1 MTIRRLSCVFL
12 FFLLFTGCSNSQP
25 KVVKKDPPPPAFH
38 IDGAAAN
45 DAARFLA
52 GLPGRPESTF
62 HQLEQDPAWQAY
74 AREFHAK
81 WLGLQSTQIA
91 AVAEFQKREIAPVLE
106 QANSSY
112 VFYPFSGPDI
122 LYLKSFFPGAAISVL
137 VGLEPVGNLPSA
149 KAFSS
154 ESLNGDLQGWRI
166 GIASLYKRTF
176 FVTSEMDRQ
185 FRGRVA
191 DGLLPMIAML
201 LARTGHRIDAIR
213 FVHLGPNGEP
223 LNEDESKPV
232 DATGKKHKHQAVE
245 IQYRL
250 AGEEIPRRL
259 YYFSTDMAKFGENVP
274 FQKFLTALGRPSTLI
289 KSASF
294 LLHWR
299 MCDDIRSFILEH
311 SNMIL
316 EDDTGVPYNFFKRG
330 KWQTALFGQYSRPDH
345 PFKKEHQPDLERAFS
360 DRASV
365 RPLGFSLGY
374 GSGRRPS
381 HLVLAVRTAET
392 VAVKPLRPAS
402 EAKERDARIKQV
414 LD

>member
-1 MTIRRLSCVFL
+1 MMIRRVSCVLFL
-12 FFLLFTGCSNSQP
+12 PLLFAGCSNSQP
-25 KVVKKDPPPPAFH
+25 KVVKKEPTPPAFH
-38 IDGAAAN
+38 VDGATAN

-62 HQLEQDPAWQAY
+62 HHLEQAPAWQAY
-74 AREFHAK
+74 SREFQGR
-81 WLGLQSTQIA
+81 WSGLKSTQIA
-91 AVAEFQKREIAPVLE
+91 AVADFQKREIAPVLE
-106 QANSSY
+106 QVNSGY

-122 LYLKSFFPGAAISVL
+122 LYLKSFFPGASISVL

-154 ESLNGDLQGWRI
+154 ESLNADLEGWRN
-166 GIASLYKRTF
+166 GIKSLYKRTF

-185 FRGRVA
+185 FRGRVT
-191 DGLLPMIAML
+191 DGLLPVISML
-201 LARTGHRIDAIR
+201 LARTGHTIDAIR
-213 FVHLGPNGEP
+213 FVQLGPNGEP
-223 LNEDESKPV
+223 LAEDESKPV
-232 DATGKKHKHQAVE
+232 DAAGKKHKHQAAE
-245 IQYRL
+245 IKYHL
-250 AGEEIPRRL
+250 EGEDIPRKL

-274 FQKFLTALGRPSTLI
+274 FQKFLTSLGRPNTLI

-299 MCDDIRSFILEH
+299 MCDDIRAFILEH

-316 EDDTGVPYNFFKRG
+316 EDDTGVPYNFLKRG
-330 KWQTALFGQYSRPDH
+330 KWQTALFGQYSRPDN
-345 PFKKEHQPDLERAFS
+345 PFKKEHQPDLERAFA
-360 DRASV
+360 DRANV

-381 HLVLAVRTAET
+381 HLLLAVRTPET
-392 VAVKPLRPAS
+392 VAVKPARPAS
-402 EAKERDARIKQV
+402 EAKDREARIKQV